1 MMIWLLC
8 RGDPCDHPNTAES
21 AQLSGKHK
29 VCPTTETTQTRYIR
43 DNFVFRHLQRSRHF
57 LPHAS
62 RSLPLRSIHEPY
74 LISSTQHLVN
84 SGISRSDP
92 RFPYVRTFPEKR
104 RLPRTHKKTA
114 RSDGS
119 DTGGLV
125 LLKGCI
131 FSVLRVCSYF
141 LTKISRA
148 RLESMANS
156 EYPTRK
162 MYDGKTCMSTML
174 LPGRTP
180 MAMSL
185 RILMSSPVAR

>member
-1 MMIWLLC
+1 MNHISYL
-8 RGDPCDHPNTAES
+8 RHNT
-21 AQLSGKHK
+21 LSIQEFPDLTH
-29 VCPTTETTQTRYIR
+29 VSLMFER
-43 DNFVFRHLQRSRHF
+43 
-57 LPHAS
+57 LPKNAA
-62 RSLPLRSIHEPY
+62 
-74 LISSTQHLVN
+74 
-84 SGISRSDP
+84 
-92 RFPYVRTFPEKR
+92 
-104 RLPRTHKKTA
+104 LPRTHKKTA

>member
-1 MMIWLLC
+1 MCVFHHELSFISLLP
-8 RGDPCDHPNTAES
+8 DTVN
-21 AQLSGKHK
+21 SGNSLISH
-29 VCPTTETTQTRYIR
+29 
-43 DNFVFRHLQRSRHF
+43 VFFPSVRR
-57 LPHAS
+57 
-62 RSLPLRSIHEPY
+62 LPLRHE
-74 LISSTQHLVN
+74 
-84 SGISRSDP
+84 
-92 RFPYVRTFPEKR
+92 
-104 RLPRTHKKTA
+104 KTA

-125 LLKGCI
+125 LLKGCF